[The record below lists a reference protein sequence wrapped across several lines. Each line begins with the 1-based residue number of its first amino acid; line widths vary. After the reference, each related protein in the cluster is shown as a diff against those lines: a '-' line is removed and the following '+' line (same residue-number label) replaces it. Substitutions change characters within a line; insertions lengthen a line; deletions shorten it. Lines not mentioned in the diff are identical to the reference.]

1 MSMEGNPIRR
11 TRESLLGEYCVG
23 VMRCMQLGPCVLTL
37 LFPEFKVTSVQ
48 TVHSGTV
55 FLLLLSLSWLKFTGI
70 SHNGLMLTN

>member
-48 TVHSGTV
+48 TVSFCFY
-55 FLLLLSLSWLKFTGI
+55 FLFLGSNSLGSRIMALC
-70 SHNGLMLTN
+70 